1 MRPQKGL
8 NMATKKQKRQLMEQK
23 RLREL
28 EETRISGLKA
38 QEKDRQQRAARSKA
52 LAEKAAAEAK
62 RQNKALA
69 ALKMAAMAEAR

>member
-1 MRPQKGL
+1 
-8 NMATKKQKRQLMEQK
+8 MATKKQKRQLMEQK

>member
-1 MRPQKGL
+1 
-8 NMATKKQKRQLMEQK
+8 MATKKQKRQLMEQK

-69 ALKMAAMAEAR
+69 ALKMAAMGEAR